1 MESHQWETSIPECL
15 KERYQF
21 QNVLGQ
27 GGTSVVYLAFD
38 KVLQR
43 KRAVK
48 IVDKTRIPTS
58 MTGQKEWSMFQKL
71 CHPGLAE
78 LYDVVEDDLEICFV
92 MEYIEGKTLQQ
103 MLSSGYRFSEEEA
116 VHIGIQIIQI
126 LIYLHSRNP
135 QVIYRDLKPSNLM
148 ISPDG
153 TVRLIDF
160 GTAREYCPQKEVDTV
175 FWGTAGYAAPEQ
187 LTGHEQTGPGTD
199 IYSFGILL
207 YEMAYG
213 KRFHRNA
220 VENPTKSVEIIVEKC
235 TRLIPEHR
243 YRSAEEVLKD
253 LTGYQWLDRK
263 KRRKWHLQCCL
274 VLIVWVVTAGLFSV
288 SGMLLWQS
296 ERLLK
301 EGYVR
306 YLEVGKRSVEI
317 QERIGNLKNAIFLN
331 PWEAEPYLI
340 LLEEAEKQEFP
351 AEIYEEILAVL
362 NQPSS
367 DGTNCEECLRQS
379 EKEYGAF
386 SYQMGIA
393 CYFLWEG
400 YGNKSY
406 AKPWLENAMNNPTID
421 ENEKEAARVLVK
433 IAGYYE
439 KLGQDTYLQNEENT
453 YAVFWED
460 LCSLSECTSN
470 QNLRKLIAKEIL
482 AQILQHVSQ
491 FCKASVQE
499 EEIWQMIQLIE
510 REIPELESEIQKGK
524 EIITLVYQMGE

>member
-1 MESHQWETSIPECL
+1 M
-15 KERYQF
+15 
-21 QNVLGQ
+21 
-27 GGTSVVYLAFD
+27 
-38 KVLQR
+38 
-43 KRAVK
+43 
-48 IVDKTRIPTS
+48 
-58 MTGQKEWSMFQKL
+58 
-71 CHPGLAE
+71 
-78 LYDVVEDDLEICFV
+78 
-92 MEYIEGKTLQQ
+92 
-103 MLSSGYRFSEEEA
+103 
-116 VHIGIQIIQI
+116 
-126 LIYLHSRNP
+126 
-135 QVIYRDLKPSNLM
+135 
-148 ISPDG
+148 
-153 TVRLIDF
+153 
-160 GTAREYCPQKEVDTV
+160 
-175 FWGTAGYAAPEQ
+175 
-187 LTGHEQTGPGTD
+187 
-199 IYSFGILL
+199 
-207 YEMAYG
+207 
-213 KRFHRNA
+213 
-220 VENPTKSVEIIVEKC
+220 
-235 TRLIPEHR
+235 
-243 YRSAEEVLKD
+243 
-253 LTGYQWLDRK
+253 
-263 KRRKWHLQCCL
+263 
-274 VLIVWVVTAGLFSV
+274 
-288 SGMLLWQS
+288 
-296 ERLLK
+296 
-301 EGYVR
+301 
-306 YLEVGKRSVEI
+306 EI